1 MFYRASYV
9 FDVEAG
15 VELSE
20 LFVYELSTIVGYN
33 RMWYAIDLL
42 SCDGGQWFG
51 FYLFGE
57 VINGYY

>member
-1 MFYRASYV
+1 V